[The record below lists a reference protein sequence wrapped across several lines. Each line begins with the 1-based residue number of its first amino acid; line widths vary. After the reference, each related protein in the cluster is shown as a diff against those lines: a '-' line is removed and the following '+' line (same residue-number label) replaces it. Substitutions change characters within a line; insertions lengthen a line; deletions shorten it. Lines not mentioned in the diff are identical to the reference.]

1 MSPRTREFASQL
13 GCSFKG
19 RPSAMGGMRE
29 RGSNTSRPGQPEL
42 PVWAWMD
49 PGSHRRTL
57 TSPGGPPVGVGVGC
71 AWGDTGNLR
80 HARPPTQ
87 PALEAPART
96 GPVPQRSAPAGCRT
110 PARTSPS
117 ARALP
122 SPSPRA
128 PLSRCRCM
136 PPFPTSCR
144 APHGAPMV
152 HEWCTPAAR
161 ARQIRL
167 RTRTRLHNH

>member
-57 TSPGGPPVGVGVGC
+57 TSPGGPAGRCGGGLRL
-71 AWGDTGNLR
+71 GDTGNLR

-87 PALEAPART
+87 LALEAPART

-122 SPSPRA
+122 PSLPA
-128 PLSRCRCM
+128 GAVKPMPLHAAISDELPSTTWC
-136 PPFPTSCR
+136 T
-144 APHGAPMV
+144 HGARMV
-152 HEWCTPAAR
+152 YTRCAR
-161 ARQIRL
+161 PSDSPPNPDPF
-167 RTRTRLHNH
+167 T